1 MLVHPSHMDLD
12 DRVFHY
18 LLVGIGL
25 GLGSLVK
32 VGFDFLAERFWD
44 KEYKAFKQWKAEQDK
59 K

>member
-1 MLVHPSHMDLD
+1 MLVHPQMDLD
-12 DRVFHY
+12 DKVFHY

-25 GLGSLVK
+25 GLGSLIK